1 MKILCLL
8 FAGLAGCVLAPG
20 WHWERPGAAPA
31 DYAED
36 ERICKVETYAFN
48 NGAVTRASVRR
59 MHACMEA
66 RGWRKV
72 DD

>member
-8 FAGLAGCVLAPG
+8 FAGLAGCALAPG
-20 WHWERPGAAPA
+20 WHWERPGAASA

-48 NGAVTRASVRR
+48 NGEVTRASVRR

-72 DD
+72 ND